1 LSKKLKLYGK
11 IDIQELAKFGNLE
24 FLAKQVVEGFITG
37 LHKSPYHGFSVEFA
51 EHRLYNKGES
61 TRYIDW
67 KLFARTDKLFVKR
80 FEEET
85 NLRCRFVL
93 DASSS
98 MYFPKIDKTNSL
110 NKLGYSVYAIASLIE
125 LLKKQREGVGLTI
138 FDNKIITETAIKT
151 SATHIKQM
159 YVELEHLMDGQG
171 ENINRETDFTDVL
184 HEVAE
189 NSHKRSLVILF
200 SDFFTKHSIDDLS
213 DAFLHLRHNKH
224 EVVLFNV
231 LDKSKELEFNFPN
244 KPTAFVDLE
253 TGQKLKLQPSEI
265 KNQYKAKM
273 ETYISELKLRCS
285 QFKIDFIDVDINEP
299 IEFVLQQYLIKR
311 SKIN

>member
-1 LSKKLKLYGK
+1 MSKKIKLYGK
-11 IDIQELAKFGNLE
+11 IDIQELAKFGNIE

-61 TRYIDW
+61 TKYIDW
-67 KLFARTDKLFVKR
+67 KLYARTDKLFVKR

-98 MYFPKIDKTNSL
+98 MYFPKIDKANVL
-110 NKLGYSVYAIASLIE
+110 NKLGFSVYAIASLIE

-138 FDNKIITETAIKT
+138 FDTKIITETAIKT
-151 SATHIKQM
+151 SATHLKQM
-159 YVELEHLMDGQG
+159 YVELEHLMNGQS
-171 ENINRETDFTDVL
+171 ENLNRKTNFTDVL
-184 HEVAE
+184 HEIAE
-189 NSHKRSLVILF
+189 NSHKRSVVVLF
-200 SDFFTKHSIDDLS
+200 SDFFTEHSIEDLS

-224 EVVLFNV
+224 EVILFNV
-231 LDKSKELEFNFPN
+231 LDKNKELDFNFPN
-244 KPTAFVDLE
+244 KPTAFIDLE
-253 TGQKLKLQPSEI
+253 TGERLKLQPSEI

-273 ETYISELKLRCS
+273 KAYISELKLKCS
-285 QFKIDFIDVDINEP
+285 QFKIDFIDVDINES
-299 IEFVLQQYLIKR
+299 IDFILQQYLIKR
-311 SKIN
+311 SKIR

>member
-1 LSKKLKLYGK
+1 LSKKIKLYGK
-11 IDIQELAKFGNLE
+11 IDIQELAKFGNIE

-61 TRYIDW
+61 TKYIDW
-67 KLFARTDKLFVKR
+67 KLYARTDKLFVKR

-98 MYFPKIDKTNSL
+98 MYFPKIDKANVL
-110 NKLGYSVYAIASLIE
+110 NKLGFSVYAIASLIE

-138 FDNKIITETAIKT
+138 FDTKIITETAIKT
-151 SATHIKQM
+151 SATHLKQM
-159 YVELEHLMDGQG
+159 YVELEHLMNGQS
-171 ENINRETDFTDVL
+171 ENLNRKTNFTDVL
-184 HEVAE
+184 HEIAE
-189 NSHKRSLVILF
+189 NSHKRSVVVLF
-200 SDFFTKHSIDDLS
+200 SDFFTEHSIEDLS

-224 EVVLFNV
+224 EVILFNV
-231 LDKSKELEFNFPN
+231 LDKNKELDFNFPN
-244 KPTAFVDLE
+244 KPTAFIDLE
-253 TGQKLKLQPSEI
+253 TGERLKLQPSEI

-273 ETYISELKLRCS
+273 KAYISELKLKCS
-285 QFKIDFIDVDINEP
+285 QFKIDFIDVDINES
-299 IEFVLQQYLIKR
+299 IDFILQQYLIKR
-311 SKIN
+311 SKIR

>member
-1 LSKKLKLYGK
+1 MYGK

-67 KLFARTDKLFVKR
+67 KLYARTDKLFVKR

-98 MYFPKIDKTNSL
+98 MYFPKIDGQNNL

-125 LLKKQREGVGLTI
+125 LLKKQREGVGLTV

-151 SATHIKQM
+151 SATHLKLM
-159 YVELEHLMDGQG
+159 YAELEKLMSGQ
-171 ENINRETDFTDVL
+171 EKSLERETDFTDVL

-189 NSHKRSLVILF
+189 NTHKRSLVVVF
-200 SDFFTKHSIDDLS
+200 SDFFTSHSIDELA

-231 LDKSKELEFNFPN
+231 LDKEKELDFAFPN

-253 TGQKLKLQPSEI
+253 TGQKLKLHPSEI
-265 KNQYKAKM
+265 KEQYKNKM
-273 ETYISELKLRCS
+273 KTYISELKLKCT
-285 QFKIDFIDVDINEP
+285 QFKIDFVDVDINEP

-311 SKIN
+311 SKIR

>member
-1 LSKKLKLYGK
+1 MYGK

-24 FLAKQVVEGFITG
+24 FLAKQIVEGFITG

-61 TRYIDW
+61 TKYIDW

-98 MYFPKIDKTNSL
+98 MYFPKVDGQNKL
-110 NKLGYSVYAIASLIE
+110 NKLGFSIYAIASLME

-138 FDNKIITETAIKT
+138 FDDKIITETAIKT
-151 SATHIKQM
+151 SVTHLKQM
-159 YVELEHLMDGQG
+159 YVELEGLMDGQT
-171 ENINRETDFTDVL
+171 ENLSRETDFTEVL
-184 HEVAE
+184 HEIAE
-189 NSHKRSLVILF
+189 NTHKRSLVILF
-200 SDFFTKHSIDDLS
+200 SDFFTNHSIEKLA

-224 EVVLFNV
+224 EVILFNV
-231 LDKSKELEFNFPN
+231 LDKGKELDFDFPN

-253 TGQKLKLQPSEI
+253 TGQKLKLHPSEI
-265 KNQYKAKM
+265 KLEYQKKM
-273 ETYISELKLRCS
+273 KSYISDLKLKCT
-285 QFKIDFIDVDINEP
+285 QFKIDFVDIDINES
-299 IEFVLQQYLIKR
+299 IDFVLQQYLIKR
-311 SKIN
+311 SKIR

>member
-1 LSKKLKLYGK
+1 LSKKQRLYGK
-11 IDIQELAKFGNLE
+11 IDIQELAKFGNIE

-37 LHKSPYHGFSVEFA
+37 LHKSPNHGFSVEFA
-51 EHRLYNKGES
+51 EHRIYNKGES
-61 TRYIDW
+61 TKHIDW
-67 KLFARTDKLFVKR
+67 KLYARTDKLFVKR

-98 MYFPKIDKTNSL
+98 MYFPKLDKDNNL

-138 FDNKIITETAIKT
+138 FDDKIITETAIKT

-159 YVELEHLMDGQG
+159 YVELENLMNTQT
-171 ENINRETDFTDVL
+171 ENLNRETDFTEVL
-184 HEVAE
+184 HEIAE
-189 NSHKRSLVILF
+189 NSHKRSLIILF
-200 SDFFTKHSIDDLS
+200 SDFFTKHSIEDLS

-224 EVVLFNV
+224 EVILFNV

-244 KPTAFVDLE
+244 KPTTFIDLE

-265 KNQYKAKM
+265 KKQYVSKM
-273 ETYISELKLRCS
+273 ENYISDLKIKCT
-285 QFKIDFIDVDINEP
+285 QFKIDFIDIDINQP
-299 IEFVLQQYLIKR
+299 IDFVLQQYLIKR
-311 SKIN
+311 SKVR

>member
-1 LSKKLKLYGK
+1 MYGK

-61 TRYIDW
+61 TKYIDW
-67 KLFARTDKLFVKR
+67 KLYARTDKLFVKR

-98 MYFPKIDKTNSL
+98 MYFPKIDKSNSL
-110 NKLGYSVYAIASLIE
+110 NKFGYSVYAIASLIE
-125 LLKKQREGVGLTI
+125 LLKKQREGVGLTV
-138 FDNKIITETAIKT
+138 FDNKILTETAIKT
-151 SATHIKQM
+151 SPAHLKLM
-159 YVELEHLMDGQG
+159 YAELEKLMSGQT
-171 ENINRETDFTDVL
+171 ESLDRKTDFTDVL
-184 HEVAE
+184 HEIAE
-189 NSHKRSLVILF
+189 NTHKRSLVIVF
-200 SDFFTKHSIDDLS
+200 SDFFTSHSIEELA

-231 LDKSKELEFNFPN
+231 LDAKKELDFEFPN

-253 TGQKLKLQPSEI
+253 TGQKLKLHPSEI
-265 KNQYKAKM
+265 KAKYKNKIDS
-273 ETYISELKLRCS
+273 YISDLKLKCT
-285 QFKIDFIDVDINEP
+285 QFKIDFVDVDINEP

-311 SKIN
+311 SKIR

>member
-11 IDIQELAKFGNLE
+11 INIQELAKFGNLE

-61 TRYIDW
+61 TKYIDW

-98 MYFPKIDKTNSL
+98 MYFPKIDNTNSL

-138 FDNKIITETAIKT
+138 FDDKIITETAIKT

-159 YVELEHLMDGQG
+159 YVELEHLMNGQTD
-171 ENINRETDFTDVL
+171 NLNRETDFTDVL

-200 SDFFTKHSIDDLS
+200 SDFFTKHSIEDLS

-224 EVVLFNV
+224 EVILFNV
-231 LDKSKELEFNFPN
+231 LDKNKELDFNFPN

-253 TGQKLKLQPSEI
+253 TGQKLKLQPSEV
-265 KNQYKAKM
+265 KHEYKTKM
-273 ETYISELKLRCS
+273 KTYISELKLRCS
-285 QFKIDFIDVDINEP
+285 QFKIDFIDVDVNEP
-299 IEFVLQQYLIKR
+299 IEFILQQYLIKR